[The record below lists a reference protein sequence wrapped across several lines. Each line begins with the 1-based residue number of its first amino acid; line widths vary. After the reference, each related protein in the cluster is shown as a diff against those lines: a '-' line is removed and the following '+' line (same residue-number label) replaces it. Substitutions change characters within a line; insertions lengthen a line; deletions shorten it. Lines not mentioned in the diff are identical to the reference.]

1 MEQNNEPKIVSQEE
15 VLTHLQDQINQS
27 LYDLEN
33 SLLPQLG
40 HSQAKRLL
48 MAAASYPMK
57 VEDFS
62 KDSEAMIK
70 AYSAIKTVTDA
81 LVALGTEVALQGII
95 ESQMGKPEE
104 SPVGPPDSYF
114 NEQQFLTEEEKPK
127 KRKTKKAE

>member
-1 MEQNNEPKIVSQEE
+1 MEINDEPKIVSQEE
-15 VLTHLQDQINQS
+15 VLSNLQDQINQS

-33 SLLPQLG
+33 TLLPQLG

-48 MAAASYPMK
+48 MAAAAYPMK

-62 KDSEAMIK
+62 KESEAMIR
-70 AYSAIKTVTDA
+70 AYSALKTVTDA

-95 ESQMGKPEE
+95 ESQMGQKEPQLNAEE
-104 SPVGPPDSYF
+104 LEAAPVV
-114 NEQQFLTEEEKPK
+114 EK